1 MCLRILWSCELVG
14 WTGESAGNE
23 LLSYFASGDWHL
35 PLEPHSHGNLFLQR
49 NRSGRI
55 KWKGVKRA
63 MANWRS
69 EEQSR
74 EVPVQKLGKLEPTNA
89 QRIII
94 RNS

>member
-55 KWKGVKRA
+55 KWKGVK
-63 MANWRS
+63 
-69 EEQSR
+69 
-74 EVPVQKLGKLEPTNA
+74 KGDGKLEK
-89 QRIII
+89 
-94 RNS
+94 